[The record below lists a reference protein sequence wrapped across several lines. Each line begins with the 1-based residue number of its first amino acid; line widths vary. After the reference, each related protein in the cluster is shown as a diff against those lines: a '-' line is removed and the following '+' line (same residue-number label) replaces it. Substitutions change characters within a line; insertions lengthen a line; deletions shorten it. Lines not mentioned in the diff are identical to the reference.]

1 MKRILE
7 KALVG
12 FFVAKAFLRI
22 LIARV
27 SYLAWSMGPITA
39 VASQSGTTPD
49 CRV

>member
-12 FFVAKAFLRI
+12 FLVERAFLRI
-22 LIARV
+22 LAARV
-27 SYLAWSMGPITA
+27 SHLAWSMGPITA

-49 CRV
+49 